1 MAYATSNPPA
11 LVHQLVGAAGGSTW
25 VYNSTDAATVVRVTG
40 YITDGQALGMAI
52 GDIVHQRDITG
63 ATVAHDY
70 VVISLHATDGSVDL
84 SDGTATPVLTDTD

>member
-1 MAYATSNPPA
+1 MAYATTNPPA

-25 VYNSTDAATVVRVTG
+25 VYNSTDAATVVRVDT
-40 YITDGQALGMAI
+40 YFSKAEDLGMAV

-70 VVISLHATDGSVDL
+70 VVLAINADGSAEL